1 MRDDS
6 ERLQDILAAI
16 ENIEKYTVQGFDA
29 YYGDELIQVWI
40 VHHIQIIGEATARL
54 LLEIRDQYPN
64 IPWPDIVAMRNVLVH
79 QYFGVD
85 LQEIW
90 DTVCTDLPMLKKDI
104 RAILRGLF
112 HVSL

>member
-6 ERLQDILAAI
+6 ERLQDVLAAI

-29 YYGDELIQVWI
+29 YFGDELIQVWI
-40 VHHIQIIGEATARL
+40 VHHIQIIGEAAARL
-54 LLEIRDQYPN
+54 SPEIRNQYPD

-90 DTVCTDLPMLKKDI
+90 DTVTTDLPMLKKEI
-104 RAILRGLF
+104 QTILKTF
-112 HVSL
+112 FQVST